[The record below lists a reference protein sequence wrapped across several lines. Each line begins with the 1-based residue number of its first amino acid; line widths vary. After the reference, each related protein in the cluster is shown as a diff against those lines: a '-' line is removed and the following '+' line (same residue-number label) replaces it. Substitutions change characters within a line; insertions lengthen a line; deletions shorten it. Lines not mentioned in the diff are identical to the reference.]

1 MTVADLIMVLQQHNP
16 SDHIKIVIQET
27 NAMRHADI
35 DRVTKNG
42 PTVYLVGDL
51 LFLEALPGGA

>member
-1 MTVADLIMVLQQHNP
+1 MTVADLIMVLQQHTPTDN
-16 SDHIKIVIQET
+16 IKVVVQEP

-35 DRVTKNG
+35 ERVTKNG
-42 PTVYLVGDL
+42 PTVYLLGEL

>member
-16 SDHIKIVIQET
+16 NDNLKVVVQEP
-27 NAMRHADI
+27 NALRHANI
-35 DRVTKNG
+35 DSVTKNG
-42 PTVYLVGDL
+42 PTVYLMGNL

>member
-16 SDHIKIVIQET
+16 NDNIKMVVQEP

-42 PTVYLVGDL
+42 STVYLVGDL